1 MHISFRSFINA
12 HLDNLSII
20 DVMHCVDIVYLLEVE
35 IILVK
40 VITIEI
46 SFIVPFTYPLRS
58 VPSVIIQ
65 LVTFLLKFI
74 LIR

>member
-1 MHISFRSFINA
+1 MHISVRSFFNT
-12 HLDNLSII
+12 HLDHLSII
-20 DVMHCVDIVYLLEVE
+20 NVMHCVNIVYLLEVE

-46 SFIVPFTYPLRS
+46 SFIVPFTYSLRS

-65 LVTFLLKFI
+65 LVTFLLKLI
-74 LIR
+74 LIC

>member
-1 MHISFRSFINA
+1 
-12 HLDNLSII
+12 
-20 DVMHCVDIVYLLEVE
+20 MHCVDIVYLLEVE

-46 SFIVPFTYPLRS
+46 SFVVPFTYPLRS

-65 LVTFLLKFI
+65 LVTFLLKLI

>member
-46 SFIVPFTYPLRS
+46 GFIVPFTYPLRS
-58 VPSVIIQ
+58 ISSMRIKQ
-65 LVTFLLKFI
+65 VTRLLKLI
-74 LIR
+74 LIS

>member
-1 MHISFRSFINA
+1 MHISFRSCVNP

-20 DVMHCVDIVYLLEVE
+20 NVMHRVNIVYLLEVE

-46 SFIVPFTYPLRS
+46 GFVVPFTYPLRS
-58 VPSVIIQ
+58 VPPVIIHQ
-65 LVTFLLKFI
+65 VTRLLKLI